1 MKNNRKKR
9 KKRKKRK
16 RKKNR
21 KTHITLYT
29 IKSNFTKR
37 IAKLRANFAKMLFIV
52 QSVKCKKKGNMKRKR
67 KQKRK

>member
-52 QSVKCKKKGNMKRKR
+52 
-67 KQKRK
+67 